1 MIGGSMDVSEHLR
14 LNTAPCGHGSLE
26 LFGFH
31 SYVRLSEIHRWHDAS
46 RLRPDGPIDNRSS
59 GCQWLLKKSTSMWR
73 VGRTPGPQPIPGS
86 ACSVSQS

>member
-14 LNTAPCGHGSLE
+14 LSPAPCGHGSLE

-46 RLRPDGPIDNRSS
+46 GCAQMDRLTI
-59 GCQWLLKKSTSMWR
+59 
-73 VGRTPGPQPIPGS
+73 GPQVANG
-86 ACSVSQS
+86 C